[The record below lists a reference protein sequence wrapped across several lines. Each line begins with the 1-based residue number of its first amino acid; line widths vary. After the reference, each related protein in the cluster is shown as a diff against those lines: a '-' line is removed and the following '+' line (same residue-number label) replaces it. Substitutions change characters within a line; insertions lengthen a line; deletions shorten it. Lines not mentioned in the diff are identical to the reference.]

1 MTQRNRTLDALS
13 VLLPAGAL
21 GISMALASA
30 PAEAVVV
37 PNPNAPSTAAPD
49 GSVSARLQAIRD
61 GVSTIASRPPAS
73 TAGDALNILKTW
85 WGNGGWGRWH
95 GGWGNG
101 GWGWRNGGWG
111 NGGWRN
117 GGWGNGGWGNGG
129 WHNGGWPNF
138 WHNW

>member
-1 MTQRNRTLDALS
+1 MTALNRTLEALS
-13 VLLPAGAL
+13 TLLPAGAL

-30 PAEAVVV
+30 TSEAQAASSQNISKPASG
-37 PNPNAPSTAAPD
+37 N
-49 GSVSARLQAIRD
+49 GVSARLQAIRN
-61 GVSTIASRPPAS
+61 GVSAVTSQAAAKAVKNPN
-73 TAGDALNILKTW
+73 LLQVW

-95 GGWGNG
+95 GGWG
-101 GWGWRNGGWG
+101 GWHGGWG